1 MPQLQLKEYSKIHD
15 KAFFSNRQFFN
26 LFFWLQVSA
35 DMQNILQSM
44 RSEVTMEKKT
54 KEPVFLKVLLE
65 KEALNWFLLYSGRKK
80 QRYLI

>member
-15 KAFFSNRQFFN
+15 KAFFSNWQFFN

-44 RSEVTMEKKT
+44 RSEITMGK
-54 KEPVFLKVLLE
+54 
-65 KEALNWFLLYSGRKK
+65 KK
-80 QRYLI
+80 QGTSVFKGAAREGGAQLISVVLR